1 MKNLLRIILALLLT
15 PAYVI
20 ADENAKAKDEND
32 DSVTH
37 RHTDTQTHRH
47 TDTQTHRHTDTQT
60 HRHTDRGHQLELEL
74 GLGQELGPSF
84 FKSFTQLSVSRDNI
98 YKSIIFN

>member
-32 DSVTH
+32 DSVVKEEAKENDEAEVEVEEVVESEDDDQLVAFPLTASDIANALAWFF
-37 RHTDTQTHRH
+37 R
-47 TDTQTHRHTDTQT
+47 
-60 HRHTDRGHQLELEL
+60 HQL
-74 GLGQELGPSF
+74 
-84 FKSFTQLSVSRDNI
+84 
-98 YKSIIFN
+98 

>member
-32 DSVTH
+32 DSVVKEEAKEN
-37 RHTDTQTHRH
+37 DEAEVEVEEVVESE
-47 TDTQTHRHTDTQT
+47 DD
-60 HRHTDRGHQLELEL
+60 DQLVAFPLTASDIANAL
-74 GLGQELGPSF
+74 AWFLSISF
-84 FKSFTQLSVSRDNI
+84 K
-98 YKSIIFN
+98 